1 MASSSAQVNNPAK
14 TEHLGFTVGK
24 LTKVN
29 AVISLE
35 VDPCFSFTALFVFL
49 PQDIRQA
56 LVPLGLG
63 GKKNLKI

>member
-1 MASSSAQVNNPAK
+1 MASSSPQVNNTAK

-35 VDPCFSFTALFVFL
+35 VDLCFSFTALFVFL
-49 PQDIRQA
+49 PQDIGQA

-63 GKKNLKI
+63 RKKKKN